1 MVRGITSTTFVIKKH
16 EMEFDRRYDDQGS
29 VAVLISPGFGAGWS
43 TWGDSE
49 QREGMLFDSRLV
61 DFVLSHG
68 AQGLGDYA
76 ESLGYTGYMGGAD
89 SVRVEW
95 LEPGTRFVVEE
106 YDGSESIRTFDDLCY
121 VA

>member
-1 MVRGITSTTFVIKKH
+1 MQYEK
-16 EMEFDRRYDDQGS
+16 RYDENGN

-43 TWGDSE
+43 SWSHG
-49 QREGMLFDSRLV
+49 EGTEALLFDSRLV
-61 DFVLSHG
+61 DAVL
-68 AQGLGDYA
+68 AKMPLEEFIA
-76 ESLGYTGYMGGAD
+76 LCESLGYDHYKGGAGD
-89 SVRVEW
+89 LEVVW

>member
-1 MVRGITSTTFVIKKH
+1 
-16 EMEFDRRYDDQGS
+16 MEYTKRYDEEGR

-43 TWGDSE
+43 TWGRSDSE
-49 QREGMLFDSRLV
+49 ALLFDSRLV
-61 DFVLSHG
+61 DAILAEMPEAEFV
-68 AQGLGDYA
+68 AYC
-76 ESLGYTGYMGGAD
+76 ESLGYDHYMGGAED
-89 SVRVEW
+89 LRVEW

>member
-1 MVRGITSTTFVIKKH
+1 MQYEK
-16 EMEFDRRYDDQGS
+16 RYDENGN

-43 TWGDSE
+43 SWSHGEDT
-49 QREGMLFDSRLV
+49 EGLLFDSRLV
-61 DFVLSHG
+61 DAVLAKKSLDEFI
-68 AQGLGDYA
+68 ALC
-76 ESLGYTGYMGGAD
+76 ESLGYDNYQGGAED
-89 SVRVEW
+89 LTVVW